1 MTFALAGSTAPAL
14 AKNPT
19 SDATASTTVVQT
31 CSWDRPGHDPFMGD
45 VVAAIDRYQDIPVE
59 VRERLKA
66 RMVKREY
73 DDIVTIRRDTIEGK
87 ARYGGVIRDMHFG
100 DHQVCRTVTR
110 SAWSPKMQERGL
122 VYCDGGTCILVPT
135 VCRNVSRIARA
146 QVAHET
152 AEGDVPPLGIVPTV
166 PEEAVPVVLAGLP
179 GMALPPVPG
188 TSPGD
193 AGRSFATGAAPGGWG
208 GGGGSGG
215 GGGGGGGV
223 SGGGGGSGESLPP
236 SGGLQGAVLPIGSTE
251 FSVLA
256 DIPASELP
264 VGISPVP
271 EPETWALML
280 GGLAMLSALSR
291 RCQRTVNPR

>member
-1 MTFALAGSTAPAL
+1 MRIFGSSSFCGALMTFALAGSTAPAL

-122 VYCDGGTCILVPT
+122 VYCATRAASPAPRLRTRPQKAMCRRSGSSRRFPRKPCRWCWPGCLGWRCRRFPGRRPAMQAGASRQALRPADGAEAE
-135 VCRNVSRIARA
+135 ARA
-146 QVAHET
+146 EV
-152 AEGDVPPLGIVPTV
+152 
-166 PEEAVPVVLAGLP
+166 EEVEEVLAV
-179 GMALPPVPG
+179 AVADRAKACPPQA
-188 TSPGD
+188 D
-193 AGRSFATGAAPGGWG
+193 CK
-208 GGGGSGG
+208 
-215 GGGGGGGV
+215 
-223 SGGGGGSGESLPP
+223 EP
-236 SGGLQGAVLPIGSTE
+236 SC
-251 FSVLA
+251 
-256 DIPASELP
+256 
-264 VGISPVP
+264 
-271 EPETWALML
+271 
-280 GGLAMLSALSR
+280 R
-291 RCQRTVNPR
+291 